1 MHSPVFIGTD
11 LRRRLWSSIRRM
23 PLPLFEHARR
33 GGPASRQGIPDPDAR
48 DDAYV
53 SAPKGV
59 VQALRFELVKDR
71 FTAGSNGSHL
81 AVHLMEP
88 TGGAAKN
95 AGTLSSCL
103 VSARV

>member
-1 MHSPVFIGTD
+1 VEFDPAHASSAIRTRTERGPPRDGEFLIPMPAMMRVF
-11 LRRRLWSSIRRM
+11 
-23 PLPLFEHARR
+23 
-33 GGPASRQGIPDPDAR
+33 
-48 DDAYV
+48 

-81 AVHLMEP
+81 AVHLMES

-95 AGTLSSCL
+95 AGALSSCL